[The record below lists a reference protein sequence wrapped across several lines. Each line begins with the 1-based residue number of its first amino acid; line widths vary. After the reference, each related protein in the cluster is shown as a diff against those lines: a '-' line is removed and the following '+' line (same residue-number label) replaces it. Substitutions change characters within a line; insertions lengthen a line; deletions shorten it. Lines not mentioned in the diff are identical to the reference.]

1 MGEEGTYFFKLKG
14 DGSMAG
20 NKKIDGT
27 VLRDLSEAVL
37 SGFIRNVHIK
47 IEFPVLLM
55 PKRKLYD

>member
-1 MGEEGTYFFKLKG
+1 MEG